1 MIQNKMKEFCYKKT
15 TYKPC
20 CKLRILL
27 QGKQPINLIL
37 MEQAQ
42 PYNENWMLVVS

>member
-1 MIQNKMKEFCYKKT
+1 MLQT
-15 TYKPC
+15 TNSVT
-20 CKLRILL
+20 
-27 QGKQPINLIL
+27 GKQPINLIL

>member
-1 MIQNKMKEFCYKKT
+1 M
-15 TYKPC
+15 
-20 CKLRILL
+20 L
-27 QGKQPINLIL
+27 QTKNFVTRKQPINLIS